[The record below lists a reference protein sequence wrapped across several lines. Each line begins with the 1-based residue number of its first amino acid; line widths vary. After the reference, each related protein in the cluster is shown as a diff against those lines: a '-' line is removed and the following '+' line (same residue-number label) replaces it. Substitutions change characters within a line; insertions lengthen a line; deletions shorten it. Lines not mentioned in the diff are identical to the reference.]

1 MQYCYN
7 CNTYD
12 FTMSLSYGKSYDFIN
27 CKLCLILFNTFY
39 KNITDSGIFNLEVF
53 MQENQ
58 DINYVEEIKRLKH
71 EKNAI
76 IVAHNYQ
83 NDEVQDIADKVGDS
97 FFLSR
102 VCAQSDAEVIV
113 FCGVKF
119 MAESAKILSHEKTVL
134 LPEMSAGCPMADSI
148 TAEDVIKIKKEHP
161 GAPVVC
167 YINTTASVKSECDVC
182 CTSSN
187 AVKIVKSIPEKEIV
201 FVPDKNLGSY
211 VAKRVPEKHII
222 LFNGCCVTHNRFG
235 AAEVEAAHRLYPDAP
250 IAVHP
255 ECAEEVCDRADFVGS
270 TSEIIDFCKK
280 SGQKRFIIGTEMG
293 VFHKLKADSPDKKFY
308 LITPR
313 LICSNMKMT
322 TLKSV
327 YRALSENRNVIEVD
341 ENIRQRASACLERML
356 KCK

>member
-1 MQYCYN
+1 MQ
-7 CNTYD
+7 
-12 FTMSLSYGKSYDFIN
+12 
-27 CKLCLILFNTFY
+27 
-39 KNITDSGIFNLEVF
+39 KN
-53 MQENQ
+53 EN
-58 DINYVEEIKRLKH
+58 INYVEEIKRLKR

-102 VCAQSDAEVIV
+102 VCAESDAEVIV
-113 FCGVKF
+113 FCGVRF
-119 MAESAKILSHEKTVL
+119 MAESAKILSPGKTVL
-134 LPEMSAGCPMADSI
+134 LPEITAGCPMADSI
-148 TAEDVIKIKKEHP
+148 TAGDVINLKKQHP

-167 YINTTASVKSECDVC
+167 YINTSASVKAESDIC

-187 AVKIVKSIPEKEIV
+187 AVKIVKSIPQKEII

-211 VAKRVPEKHII
+211 VAKKVPEKHLI

-235 AAEVEAAHRLYPDAP
+235 TEEVEAARRLYSDAP
-250 IAVHP
+250 IVVHP
-255 ECAEEVCDRADFVGS
+255 ECSEEVCDRADFVGS

-280 SGQKRFIIGTEMG
+280 SEKKRFIIGTEMG
-293 VFHKLKADSPDKKFY
+293 VFHKLKADSPDKEFY
-308 LITPR
+308 LLTPR

-327 YRALSENRNVIEVD
+327 YRALSENRGVIEVD
-341 ENIRQRASACLERML
+341 ENIRLRAAACLERML